1 MGRPKLPEFTA
12 EDADTMGHL
21 KAKMADLMKEYEQLK
36 KKAIKSKIDC
46 KEGSM
51 FNVTIS
57 KSERTTS
64 IKLVTSCFFTF
75 GTDNF
80 KYFFN
85 KYVRNCCFDGAY
97 LST

>member
-21 KAKMADLMKEYEQLK
+21 KAKMADLMTEYEQLK

-51 FNVTIS
+51 FNITIS
-57 KSERTTS
+57 KSKRTTLDS
-64 IKLVTSCFFTF
+64 EKVKLYLKDRISLVQKITDVVSVRVNARKLVF
-75 GTDNF
+75 
-80 KYFFN
+80 
-85 KYVRNCCFDGAY
+85 
-97 LST
+97 